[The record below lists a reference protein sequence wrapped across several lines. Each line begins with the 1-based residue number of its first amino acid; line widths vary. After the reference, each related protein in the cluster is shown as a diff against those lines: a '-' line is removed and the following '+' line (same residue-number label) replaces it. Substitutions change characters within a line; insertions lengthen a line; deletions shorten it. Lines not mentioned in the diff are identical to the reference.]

1 MGTPA
6 GLDPLG
12 RTHLPPPRR
21 RPSRLPRRCRTRQTN
36 RMHKGRADISPVLFM
51 GREEKRPRPS
61 VLPYGQNL
69 DAGAIHLPRADKK
82 KWGPRRVLTR
92 WGGRTSRRPGEGHR
106 GRQGDA
112 GRGRLIRCTRAGLK
126 SARPFFAEE
135 QLLCAVGAIPTKEDL
150 HFLLWGRTE
159 ARPERCRRDR
169 TSSDRCSF
177 WPP

>member
-36 RMHKGRADISPVLFM
+36 RMHKGRADISPALFM

-82 KWGPRRVLTR
+82 KWGPRRGLPR
-92 WGGRTSRRPGEGHR
+92 WGGRTSRRPGEGHYGSPKR
-106 GRQGDA
+106 AQRKRVAWGKEEQGSGMRNGRQAVPKRADFA
-112 GRGRLIRCTRAGLK
+112 TTRRCRTRQTNQMHKGRADISPA
-126 SARPFFAEE
+126 
-135 QLLCAVGAIPTKEDL
+135 
-150 HFLLWGRTE
+150 HFLR
-159 ARPERCRRDR
+159 
-169 TSSDRCSF
+169 
-177 WPP
+177 

>member
-1 MGTPA
+1 MGSPA

-21 RPSRLPRRCRTRQTN
+21 RPLRPPRRCRKRQTN
-36 RMHKGRADISPVLFM
+36 KSTRAGLKSARPVLYG
-51 GREEKRPRPS
+51 GRRTRPRSS

-69 DAGAIHLPRADKK
+69 DAGAIHLPRAGEK

-112 GRGRLIRCTRAGLK
+112 GRGRLIRCTRTGLK
-126 SARPFFAEE
+126 SARSFFAEE